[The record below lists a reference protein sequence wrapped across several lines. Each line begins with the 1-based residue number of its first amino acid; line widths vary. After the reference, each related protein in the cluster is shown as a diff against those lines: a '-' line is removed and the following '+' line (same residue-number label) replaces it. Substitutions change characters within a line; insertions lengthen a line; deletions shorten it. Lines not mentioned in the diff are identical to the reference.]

1 MRAPTSVLSLSA
13 ALLLGATPVLAQSNA
28 PTPPADTTATLRS
41 AADSAGAPAPTGT
54 FPDTPAAV
62 RTTPAIEIQ
71 HLRPVDQRGVN
82 MFETPKHDTVPYT
95 GFKLGWGAAFTQQFQ
110 DLSHRNSAT
119 PLTKQNATGEDYDA
133 NALMSIGSG
142 FNNAVANLYLNA
154 QLAPGIRVAMTTYL
168 SARHHQETWVKD
180 GYLLVDQSPIKVAL
194 LERIMEYVTIKAGHF
209 EINYGDAHF
218 RRTDNGNAMYNP
230 LVGNYIMDAFTTQIG
245 GEVYVRRGPWMAMG
259 GITGGEV
266 RGQVTAPE
274 KRSLAYLG
282 KVGYDDQLTGDLRV
296 RLTGSIFSQARSAN
310 NTLYT
315 GDRAGSRYYMVMEN
329 TTATEKDQAWSGAIQ
344 PGFRS
349 ETHAVVVNPFI
360 KYRNAEF
367 FGNFEQARGR
377 AATEPANRKWTQNAY
392 ELTYRLFGDRAYVA
406 GRYNTASGELLGFA
420 NDVSVNRSQ
429 LGGGWFLTPNILLK
443 AEYVTQR
450 YHDFPTTDIRSGGR
464 FSGLMVEG
472 VVAF

>member
-1 MRAPTSVLSLSA
+1 M
-13 ALLLGATPVLAQSNA
+13 LLGSGPLLAQSNA
-28 PTPPADTTATLRS
+28 PSDTTATPS
-41 AADSAGAPAPTGT
+41 AAADTAAAPAP
-54 FPDTPAAV
+54 AAP
-62 RTTPAIEIQ
+62 TTAAPTAISTVPTIEIQ

-82 MFETPKHDTVPYT
+82 VFETPKHDSVPYT

-110 DLSHRNSAT
+110 RLDHSNSAV
-119 PLTKQNATGEDYDA
+119 PVTKQNATGQDYNA
-133 NALMSIGSG
+133 NELMGIGSG

-180 GYLLVDQSPIKVAL
+180 GYLLIDQSPIKVAL
-194 LERIMEYVTIKAGHF
+194 LENVMKYVTVKAGHF

-245 GEVYVRRGPWMAMG
+245 GEVYVRTGPWMVMG
-259 GITGGEV
+259 GVTGGEV

-282 KVGYDDQLTGDLRV
+282 KAGFDQQVTDDLRV
-296 RLTGSIFSQARSAN
+296 RLTGSMFSQARSAN

-349 ETHAVVVNPFI
+349 ETHAFVVNPFL
-360 KYRNAEF
+360 KYRDVEF
-367 FGNFEQARGR
+367 FGNFEQAKGR
-377 AATEPANRKWTQNAY
+377 AATEPANRKWTQNSY
-392 ELTYRLFGDRAYVA
+392 ELTYRLFNDRAYVA
-406 GRYNTASGELLGFA
+406 GRYNTASGALLGFA
-420 NDVSVNRSQ
+420 NDVSVDRSQ
-429 LGGGWFLTPNILLK
+429 FGGGWFLTPNILLK
-443 AEYVTQR
+443 GEYVTQK
-450 YHDFPTTDIRSGGR
+450 YHDFPTTDIRSGGK
-464 FSGLMVEG
+464 FNGLMVEG
-472 VVAF
+472 VIAF